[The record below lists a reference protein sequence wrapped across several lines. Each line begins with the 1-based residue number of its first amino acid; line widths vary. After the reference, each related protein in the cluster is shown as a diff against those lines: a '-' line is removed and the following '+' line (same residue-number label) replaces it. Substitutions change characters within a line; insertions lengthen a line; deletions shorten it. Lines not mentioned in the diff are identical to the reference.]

1 MIRLNSLE
9 KVLKRTICEDFF
21 FEKRGVWW
29 GKDMLLNK
37 ILPGLFRLRGCQ
49 YDENGQFMAEVT
61 LNIQW

>member
-1 MIRLNSLE
+1 MRI
-9 KVLKRTICEDFF
+9 FF